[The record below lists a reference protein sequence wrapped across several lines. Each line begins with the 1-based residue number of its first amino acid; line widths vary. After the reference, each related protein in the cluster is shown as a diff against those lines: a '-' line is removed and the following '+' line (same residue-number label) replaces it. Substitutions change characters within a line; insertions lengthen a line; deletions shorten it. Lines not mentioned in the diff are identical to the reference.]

1 MKRRTTVSILV
12 LLLFTGTLYAQ
23 QRVVFPD
30 DITYDPFYAAR
41 ITDSDDNE
49 YLVSNMRYLSLE
61 NGIESN
67 KSVIF
72 IRRGTKLGV
81 ATYPLS
87 LSKIKSI
94 EFNGSLSERLI
105 NYIPAEITLVN
116 DIKFQ
121 GFVYSN
127 GYLAG
132 MDNVIGSYVKLYMN
146 YNFLKKIVFIQDGTY
161 KYCPKCGA
169 IYYDSRA
176 NRCPFDKTKLKKQ
189 LDE

>member
-1 MKRRTTVSILV
+1 MKKKVIVLIIV
-12 LLLFTGTLYAQ
+12 LLLSISSLYGQ
-23 QRVVFPD
+23 QRVTFPD

-41 ITDSDDNE
+41 ITDNDNNE
-49 YLVSNMRYLSLE
+49 YVISNLRYLSLE
-61 NGIESN
+61 SGVESN

-72 IRRGTKLGV
+72 VRRGTKLGV

-94 EFNGSLSERLI
+94 EFNADMSERLI
-105 NYIPAEITLVN
+105 HYIPAEIVLVN
-116 DIKFQ
+116 DVTFQ

-146 YNFLKKIVFIQDGTY
+146 YNLLKKIVFIQDGTY

-169 IYYDSRA
+169 IFYDSRA
-176 NRCPFDKTKLKKQ
+176 DRCPFDKTRLKKQ
-189 LDE
+189 KDE

>member
-1 MKRRTTVSILV
+1 MIYISITTLN
-12 LLLFTGTLYAQ
+12 AQ

-30 DITYDPFYAAR
+30 NITYDPFYAAR

-61 NGIESN
+61 SGIESN

-87 LSKIKSI
+87 LSKIKTI
-94 EFNGSLSERLI
+94 EFNADISARLI
-105 NYIPAEITLVN
+105 HYIPAEITLVN
-116 DIKFQ
+116 DVTFQ

-132 MDNVIGSYVKLYMN
+132 MDNVLGTYVKLYMN
-146 YNFLKKIVFIQDGTY
+146 YNLLKKIEFIQDGTY

-169 IYYDSRA
+169 IFYDSRED
-176 NRCPFDKTKLKKQ
+176 RCPFDKTRLKKQ